1 MQQIIEWDK
10 RSPSGHYSYYRAS
23 PSTTATAT
31 DTPETKNVIGRIRKN
46 QRHCILKKYR
56 AVFCKGLAKLGNIV
70 AETMFPVMFP
80 GVAKLGNT
88 CFGRKICV
96 REAKMFLTPDKNIF
110 CFRAAKFV
118 SATMFPT
125 FSQALT
131 DLFCLSITSH
141 VTIPRKAFPCT
152 VGHSYAYARTQTT
165 KVETRPPRY
174 RHMICIGKQNRQ
186 AKRVYLTTFTVI
198 LNTASNSNLHF
209 SQFGVLKYFY
219 T

>member
-1 MQQIIEWDK
+1 M
-10 RSPSGHYSYYRAS
+10 
-23 PSTTATAT
+23 
-31 DTPETKNVIGRIRKN
+31 
-46 QRHCILKKYR
+46 
-56 AVFCKGLAKLGNIV
+56 
-70 AETMFPVMFP
+70 ETMFLVMFP
-80 GVAKLGNT
+80 GV

-96 REAKMFLTPDKNIF
+96 REAKMFLTPDKNNF

-141 VTIPRKAFPCT
+141 VTIPRKAFPNAQL
-152 VGHSYAYARTQTT
+152 VILMLARRQR
-165 KVETRPPRY
+165 RPPRY

-186 AKRVYLTTFTVI
+186 AKRVYLTTFAVI
-198 LNTASNSNLHF
+198 LNTASNNNLHF
-209 SQFGVLKYFY
+209 PQFGVLKYFY